1 MSEPVSNEE
10 ALAIF
15 IRFADQMQD
24 VYRQRNRPA
33 YEERCPCGGSVEVAI
48 EVPPA
53 ERRKIRE
60 HFQWRHRECA
70 RQSSELLAVLGQIG
84 GEQP

>member
-1 MSEPVSNEE
+1 MSERVSNKE
-10 ALAIF
+10 ALASF
-15 IRFADQMQD
+15 FRFADQMQD
-24 VYRQRNRPA
+24 IYRQRNRPA
-33 YEERCPCGGSVEVAI
+33 YEERCPCGGAVEVAI

-60 HFQWRHRECA
+60 HFQWRHRECL
-70 RQSSELLAVLGQIG
+70 RQPSELLPVLGQIG